1 MTLKQAFTW
10 LVQGIEILTQHTTFL
25 HSLFILNIDV
35 EQLFTGTS
43 WSEFEE
49 LSIFSEK
56 HTFNFSISFAL
67 DNLVNWAYIFAS
79 KGYLGICYFEQIRGS
94 VRCSSYKVKLCL
106 SGGC

>member
-25 HSLFILNIDV
+25 HSLFILDVNV

-43 WSEFEE
+43 RSEFEE

-56 HTFNFSISFAL
+56 HTFNFSINFAFN
-67 DNLVNWAYIFAS
+67 NLVNWAYILAS
-79 KGYLGICYFEQIRGS
+79 KRYLCVCYFEQIRGS
-94 VRCSSYKVKLCL
+94 VRCSSYKVKLCPA
-106 SGGC
+106 GVC